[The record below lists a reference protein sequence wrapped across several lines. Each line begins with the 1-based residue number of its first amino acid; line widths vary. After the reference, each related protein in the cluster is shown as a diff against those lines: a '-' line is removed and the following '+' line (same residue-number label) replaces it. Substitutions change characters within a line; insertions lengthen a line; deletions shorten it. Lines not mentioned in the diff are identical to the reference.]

1 LIINLSNRQLIV
13 YGLVIAAASVVI
25 GSVSLTYPFGR
36 DQAFYAYAAKLLL
49 AGKMS
54 YLYVFDL
61 KPPGSHLYFALNQL
75 LLGESMFNAR
85 IFDILWQAL
94 TAYVIFLISF
104 KLTANRLLSVLSSL
118 LYLFLYFR
126 QDYWHT
132 LQADGM
138 LNLPVSLCV
147 LMLVSGNEIHSYI
160 KIILAGMFFAAA
172 LIFKYTI
179 ISFLPLVL
187 LCFLLSANEPK
198 SIRVKNIAVFILGV
212 VIVCSSVAL
221 WYLSK
226 GALKDMIDIQFG
238 QTSQYTKI
246 AYETESGEFIFSH
259 IIRLFVYSV
268 YSPLIWFTFGGMIL
282 FAFKKKLAFKS
293 MLILSWAAASL
304 FSLIVQWK
312 FYHYHFLVIIP
323 SISVGS
329 VLFVQL
335 INDYVKQGRKK
346 MVLIPFVIILAGFT
360 LYAGRPY
367 IENYKTLAD
376 YFSGKQTLEQA
387 YIKNGFTSDSVFM
400 FSKTLN
406 AINYVNQYTQP
417 NDKIFVWGYDP
428 LIYYITG
435 RDCVSRFLYHVPLLW
450 KAENSHFRREFMDEL
465 NKTNPKLIITASNDP
480 LYYISGY
487 NEDSK
492 QLLER
497 FPEFKNFINSKYS
510 FKTRINDYDFYE
522 LNTW

>member
-1 LIINLSNRQLIV
+1 MIINLSNRQLFV

-25 GSVSLTYPFGR
+25 GSVSLSYPFGR

-49 AGKMS
+49 SGKMS

-85 IFDILWQAL
+85 IFDIIWQAL

-104 KLTANRLLSVLSSL
+104 KLNANRLLSLISSL
-118 LYLFLYFR
+118 IYLFLYFR

-138 LNLPVSLCV
+138 LNLPISLCV
-147 LMLVSGNEIHSYI
+147 LMLVSSNELHSYI
-160 KIILAGMFFAAA
+160 KIILAGILFAAA

-187 LCFLLSANEPK
+187 LCFLLSVNEPK
-198 SIRVKNIAVFILGV
+198 SIRVKNIAVFILGA
-212 VIVCSSVAL
+212 VIVCSGIAL
-221 WYLSK
+221 WYQSK

-246 AYETESGEFIFSH
+246 AYETEPGEYISAQALK
-259 IIRLFVYSV
+259 LFVYSV
-268 YSPLIWFTFGGMIL
+268 YSPLIWFTFGGMIIL
-282 FAFKKKLAFKS
+282 AVKKKLAFKNL
-293 MLILSWAAASL
+293 LIFSWAAASL
-304 FSLIVQWK
+304 FSLVVQWK

-323 SISVGS
+323 PISIGAA
-329 VLFVQL
+329 LFVKV
-335 INDYVKQGRKK
+335 IVDFTKEGRKK
-346 MVLIPFVIILAGFT
+346 IIAAVFAVIFTGFI

-367 IENYKTLAD
+367 AENYKTLGD
-376 YFSGKQTLEQA
+376 YFSGRQTLEEV

-428 LIYYITG
+428 LLYYVTG
-435 RDCVSRFLYHVPLLW
+435 RDCVSRFLYHVPLMW
-450 KAENSHFRREFMDEL
+450 KAENTTFRREFMDEL
-465 NKTNPKLIITASNDP
+465 NKTNPKLIITASGDP

-497 FPEFKNFINSKYS
+497 FSEFKSFIDSKYS